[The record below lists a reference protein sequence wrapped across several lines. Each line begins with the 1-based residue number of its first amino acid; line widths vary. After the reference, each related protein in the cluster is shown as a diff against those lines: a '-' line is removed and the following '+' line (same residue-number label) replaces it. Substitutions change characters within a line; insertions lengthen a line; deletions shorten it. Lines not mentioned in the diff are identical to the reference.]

1 LNICCFLNH
10 YLQPVCYHSS
20 TTISVS
26 VYFFL
31 QFVVNPDWRVVA
43 GEESREK
50 ENQKA
55 RENRVLEAVYPRLSA
70 IPPR

>member
-1 LNICCFLNH
+1 MLSLFYYYIGFC
-10 YLQPVCYHSS
+10 
-20 TTISVS
+20 I
-26 VYFFL
+26 FFL
-31 QFVVNPDWRVVA
+31 QFILNPEWRVVA